1 MTKKINIFNLLA
13 LSPTFSFGIANAVI
27 NQPEHERGQKRLTE
41 QRGNRKGQV
50 TETGGVQGQRDGRR
64 AVQQGE
70 CRHRAAEEKATEE
83 GGVRVQQGNI
93 NI

>member
-1 MTKKINIFNLLA
+1 MA
-13 LSPTFSFGIANAVI
+13 YAAI

-50 TETGGVQGQRDGRR
+50 TETTWRDRETGSS
-64 AVQQGE
+64 AGLQGE
-70 CRHRAAEEKATEE
+70 CRQRAAEEKATEE
-83 GGVRVQQGNI
+83 GGFGVQQGNI